1 MDAFHAV
8 LIILVIWHNKFMA
21 HMNNGIEFENA
32 LDDCAETVG
41 KSIQNWS

>member
-21 HMNNGIEFENA
+21 HMNNGIEFENT